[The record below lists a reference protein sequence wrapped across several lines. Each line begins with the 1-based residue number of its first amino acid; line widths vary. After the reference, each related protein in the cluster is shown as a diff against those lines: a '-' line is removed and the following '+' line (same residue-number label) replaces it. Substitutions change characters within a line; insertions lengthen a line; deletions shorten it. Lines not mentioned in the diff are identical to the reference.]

1 MTVASLK
8 PKLQAVRH
16 IFVATFRKGAFRH
29 HSLKCV
35 SNLSWCAFL
44 LWFSGRSRKRKLC
57 YLLKG
62 SLTWQSRPHKPSK
75 VTNLLG
81 QLKFKLVWCSVKSAL
96 AELAQ
101 LHTAR
106 AEETWEQTL
115 SIWCRKRVWI
125 WSVCYDCKIECVC
138 RERERENEGGM
149 AYPAYPCLGSTHI
162 HFQPCHQ
169 KGNHTMPRRCKLFG
183 PEADSMLQSKVR
195 EEKGI
200 HNYNE
205 PPCFE
210 LLWPP
215 STEDGWRE
223 ATWSLYW
230 A

>member
-138 RERERENEGGM
+138 REREREWGRDGIPGVPLPRLY
-149 AYPAYPCLGSTHI
+149 AYPLP
-162 HFQPCHQ
+162 
-169 KGNHTMPRRCKLFG
+169 TMPSKRKPHNAAKMQAVRARSGLHVAK
-183 PEADSMLQSKVR
+183 QSERGKR
-195 EEKGI
+195 D
-200 HNYNE
+200 
-205 PPCFE
+205 PQ
-210 LLWPP
+210 L
-215 STEDGWRE
+215 
-223 ATWSLYW
+223 
-230 A
+230 